1 MLVGPDSA
9 QHAVWL
15 WSRAGE
21 HLAAALRQ
29 YDGVAIVDA
38 GRLRED
44 PRTSLRT
51 GGTLSAIVLRPRADE
66 LAIAAARLSSLDES
80 ERPPLILVGDRPYGA
95 AEVAAE
101 LGCEVLGVIADD
113 ERAVDALWLG
123 GSPRQLLRS
132 AFARSIRSLAD
143 TVAGRVDGR
152 NDRRRCPARDGLD
165 IVSLADRIAPRER
178 AAPVWEPR
186 TPASADADAVARVH
200 AAVGEALTQ
209 RTPPTRRPDGRGL
222 SAPTSGRCPASS
234 SPTSSA
240 PRQRGVRRGASAAD
254 ATRSRR

>member
-1 MLVGPDSA
+1 MALVFLTSLHGSPGTTTIAVALAASLDGGLVAEADVDGGVLAVRFGLAREPGVVTLAADRSAAVTDRLGEHVQQAPGGLPVLVGPESA
-9 QHAVWL
+9 QHAMWL
-15 WSRAGE
+15 WSRAGD

-80 ERPPLILVGDRPYGA
+80 ERPPLILVGDRPYPA
-95 AEVAAE
+95 AEVASE

-132 AFARSIRSLAD
+132 TFARSIRSLAD
-143 TVAGRVDGR
+143 TVASRISGS
-152 NDRRRCPARDGLD
+152 NDRNNAGRET
-165 IVSLADRIAPRER
+165 VS
-178 AAPVWEPR
+178 
-186 TPASADADAVARVH
+186 
-200 AAVGEALTQ
+200 
-209 RTPPTRRPDGRGL
+209 
-222 SAPTSGRCPASS
+222 TS
-234 SPTSSA
+234 
-240 PRQRGVRRGASAAD
+240 
-254 ATRSRR
+254 